1 MAAQKETHTVILEN
15 GKEVVIF
22 CETSKRLGYAMEAA
36 AKQNTRVL
44 RIV

>member
-15 GKEVVIF
+15 GKEVKIF

-36 AKQNTRVL
+36 AKHNTR
-44 RIV
+44 IVRVV